1 MKRTFT
7 LLAIGCAL
15 VLGFILAK
23 YYTGTGDVAM
33 RGRMV
38 AGGLL
43 DGSVKIQPA
52 PVRVDTAFVG
62 ELIRRVTS
70 SGTTEAIREVEIKS
84 QITAPVKRVHVDVGT
99 TVSRRDPLI
108 ELDDQEYR
116 LILQEAHAKLMNA
129 RLEYAL
135 LKKEQQATAP
145 DSVDS
150 EALERLREEF
160 ETARAAYQAGRIT
173 IEEYL
178 EIDRRYQI
186 EKILAGE
193 ARDELIEQK
202 SGLTSAEAAY
212 ARVDYNLK
220 SCSITAPFNG
230 IVGDMTIQSGDLVTV
245 SQTLM
250 RLVDLSKLRLKLQVM
265 EGDVQYI
272 KKGELVHAHFAAYP
286 DTAFT
291 GRIVG
296 INPIVDQA
304 ARTCTVVV
312 EIDNPEGALK
322 SGMYATAQ
330 IIVSRYKDRLLVPR
344 DAVVVRDQRKL
355 VFIVRDGKAFWCYIE
370 SGIENDEYIEVKS
383 SAFNLKP
390 GERVIVEG
398 HFALAHDAPVSI
410 IGDADPGDEIDRP

>member
-7 LLAIGCAL
+7 LLAVGCAL

-23 YYTGTGDVAM
+23 HYPGNGDAVM
-33 RGRMV
+33 RGGMGVGELRN
-38 AGGLL
+38 A
-43 DGSVKIQPA
+43 SVNVQPA

-70 SGTTEAIREVEIKS
+70 SGTTEAIREIEIKS

-99 TVSRRDPLI
+99 AVSRRDPLI

-116 LILQEAHAKLMNA
+116 LALQEAHATLVNA
-129 RLEYAL
+129 RLEYAM
-135 LKKEQQATAP
+135 LKKEQLATAP

-150 EALERLREEF
+150 EALERLREEY
-160 ETARAAYQAGRIT
+160 ETARAAYQAGSIT

-178 EIDRRYQI
+178 EIDRRYHI

-193 ARDELIEQK
+193 ARDELMEQK
-202 SGLTSAEAAY
+202 SGLTAAEAAY
-212 ARVDYNLK
+212 ARADYNLK
-220 SCSITAPFNG
+220 SCGITAPFNG
-230 IVGDMTIQSGDLVTV
+230 IAGDMTIQTGDLVTV
-245 SQTLM
+245 NQTLM

-272 KKGELVHAHFAAYP
+272 REGELVHAHFAAYP
-286 DTAFT
+286 DTEFT
-291 GRIVG
+291 GLIVG

-304 ARTCTVVV
+304 TRTCTVVV

-330 IIVSRYKDRLLVPR
+330 IIVSRHRDRLLVPR
-344 DAVVVRDQRKL
+344 DAVIVRDQRKL
-355 VFIVRDGKAFWCYIE
+355 VFIVRGGKAFWCYIE
-370 SGIENDEYIEVKS
+370 SGIENDEFIEVKS
-383 SAFNLKP
+383 SAFDLQP

-410 IGDADPGDEIDRP
+410 IGDADPIGERDRP